1 MKIDLDY
8 NRPADVHIEVIPLI
22 DVIFCILTFFILA
35 AVGLT
40 RQQAIALDLPS
51 VNNSS
56 PVEGNS
62 RDRLYVSVDSAG
74 QVYVDKSPVPLG
86 LLYDVLLQHKQIAP
100 NGTIVL
106 YASSSARYEDVIK
119 VLDLLRSVGGDRVAL
134 ATLPNDAS
142 LDPTQNGATL
152 EETLRKQGVQIPA
165 QGGVPAQGAPAQG
178 IPPTQGSQG
187 IPSQGVPS
195 QGFPSPGTPAQGA
208 PTQGFPSSGTS
219 SNGLPP
225 ISAPIAPPASSG
237 SGGSAVPR

>member
-1 MKIDLDY
+1 MKLDLD
-8 NRPADVHIEVIPLI
+8 NRPSDVQIEILPMI

-51 VNNSS
+51 VDNSS

-86 LLYDVLLQHKQIAP
+86 LLYDVLVQHKQISP

-106 YASSSARYEDVIK
+106 YASRSARYEDVVK

-142 LDPTQNGATL
+142 LDPTQGNSKSL
-152 EETLRKQGVQIPA
+152 EDLLRE
-165 QGGVPAQGAPAQG
+165 
-178 IPPTQGSQG
+178 
-187 IPSQGVPS
+187 QGVPVTPGGS
-195 QGFPSPGTPAQGA
+195 PADQGLPNQEFPNQGGII
-208 PTQGFPSSGTS
+208 PVPSEGQLLLPDS
-219 SNGLPP
+219 LPP
-225 ISAPIAPPASSG
+225 ISPAPAAPLGSNSSG
-237 SGGSAVPR
+237 SQAAPQP

>member
-1 MKIDLDY
+1 MKLDLD
-8 NRPADVHIEVIPLI
+8 NRQSDVQIEILPMI

-86 LLYDVLLQHKQIAP
+86 LLYDVLVQHKQIAP

-106 YASSSARYEDVIK
+106 YASRSARYEDVVK

-142 LDPTQNGATL
+142 LDPTQSNSKSL
-152 EETLRKQGVQIPA
+152 EDLLRE
-165 QGGVPAQGAPAQG
+165 
-178 IPPTQGSQG
+178 
-187 IPSQGVPS
+187 QGVPVAPN
-195 QGFPSPGTPAQGA
+195 QGSPSGSPSGQSLPNQGLPNGGTLPL
-208 PTQGFPSSGTS
+208 PSNGQLSPS
-219 SNGLPP
+219 DGLPP
-225 ISAPIAPPASSG
+225 ISPSPTAPLGSNDFGSQPAQPPAQ
-237 SGGSAVPR
+237 P